1 MKEQSSCEIYGYG
14 DDPLCLVL
22 VGVADRHQLKVTADK
37 PCQRD
42 KVRPIL
48 LRVKECSLYSS
59 GVHSSAIS

>member
-37 PCQRD
+37 PCQHD